1 MTNPGSKHRWAST
14 AAAGLLG
21 LVIAIGAGTTARA
34 ADDEED
40 VAPDVKIFRSILHG
54 LGLRRDGASIDY
66 RERSPLVLP
75 PSRSLPQPDSTSVT
89 EKIPAWPQDPDVK
102 RAKEAK
108 AARNKPRKSVDEE
121 SLPELPSQLGGRAAT
136 VPPGQRPTGESKD
149 PTAPSSWAEL
159 GSKSMFTLGGLWG
172 TKDEFA
178 TFTGEPPRTS
188 LTEPPTGY
196 RTPSPAQP
204 YGVGKPPTAAAINP
218 MDTPAMRGTD
228 R

>member
-1 MTNPGSKHRWAST
+1 MTG
-14 AAAGLLG
+14 AATDG
-21 LVIAIGAGTTARA
+21 RA
-34 ADDEED
+34 ADDEESVPLD
-40 VAPDVKIFRSILHG
+40 TKILRDFLQG
-54 LGLRRDGASIDY
+54 LGLRRDGAGIDY

-75 PSRSLPQPDSTSVT
+75 PSRELPQPEKTSVA
-89 EKIPAWPQDPDVK
+89 EKTPAWPQDPDVK

-136 VPPGQRPTGESKD
+136 VPAGQRPTGESKD
-149 PTAPSSWAEL
+149 PFALSSWTEL
-159 GSKSMFTLGGLWG
+159 GSKSMFTFGGLWG

-178 TFTGEPPRTS
+178 TFTREPARTT

-196 RTPSPAQP
+196 RTPSPAAP
-204 YGVGKPPTAAAINP
+204 YGVGKPPAAAAINP
-218 MDTPAMRGTD
+218 MDTPQMRGVE